1 MIPSDQA
8 VKLIYGSSALGL
20 NKKIKTNKQKNIAF
34 KAKEYKASRFLR
46 IASRDQGTKI
56 DISVGVQEEEKFRVQ
71 VLSDSGR
78 PIFQGCY
85 LDEN

>member
-20 NKKIKTNKQKNIAF
+20 NKKKTNKQTKIE
-34 KAKEYKASRFLR
+34 KKEHKASRFLR

-71 VLSDSGR
+71 VLSDSWR